1 MGGNFG
7 DNRLVVR
14 CRTHP
19 CGKILGVVDESGRLV
34 TQSKRKGWYIK
45 TEMEKGRI
53 TCTNCGTVL
62 EWNAFSA
69 PRANPIQ
76 TNALKE
82 TSHA

>member
-1 MGGNFG
+1 MGGDFY

-14 CRTHP
+14 CTTWSCH
-19 CGKILGVVDESGRLV
+19 KLLGVVDEKGRLV
-34 TQSKRKGWYIK
+34 TESKRKGWPIR
-45 TEMEKGRI
+45 TEMEKGRV

-62 EWNAFSA
+62 EWNAYSTQ
-69 PRANPIQ
+69 RATPVK